1 MPLAA
6 ADTLCRA
13 MDSSARLA
21 SGVMTT
27 GCTTDR
33 VYLGDRRSTGYKRR
47 RERMRQLG
55 FVFSAAST
63 ETAVEPSIRGQV
75 RVERVLRQHLG
86 PKVIVT
92 LTDNRSTM
100 ISFKERRGVLYVRLH
115 AIFADADT
123 DLLASVS
130 SFVRGRASK
139 RQARMI
145 DEWIEANRH
154 LIKRPREDDPPL
166 LPLGECHDLQA
177 IFDELNTAYFDEK
190 IVARITWTRAL
201 KNQKRTTI
209 RMGSYCDE
217 QKLIRIHPALDQ
229 SFVPEYF
236 VASVVFHEML
246 HEVHGAEKSESGR
259 RCVHPPAFL
268 ADERKF
274 EHFEK
279 AKRWEIRHIHKLLK
293 Y

>member
-1 MPLAA
+1 
-6 ADTLCRA
+6 
-13 MDSSARLA
+13 
-21 SGVMTT
+21 
-27 GCTTDR
+27 
-33 VYLGDRRSTGYKRR
+33 
-47 RERMRQLG
+47 MRQLG
-55 FVFSAAST
+55 FVFSAASP
-63 ETAVEPSIRGQV
+63 EAAVEPSIRGQV

-86 PKVIVT
+86 PKVIVA

-115 AIFADADT
+115 AIFADADS
-123 DLLASVS
+123 DLLASVG

-166 LPLGECHDLQA
+166 LPVGECYDLQA
-177 IFDELNTAYFDEK
+177 IYDELNTTYFEEK

-201 KNQKRTTI
+201 RNQKRTTI

-229 SFVPEYF
+229 PFVPEYF
-236 VASVVFHEML
+236 VAWSSTRCSTRCMVRRRTRAAA
-246 HEVHGAEKSESGR
+246 GACIHPLFWPTSGSSSTT
-259 RCVHPPAFL
+259 
-268 ADERKF
+268 
-274 EHFEK
+274 
-279 AKRWEIRHIHKLLK
+279 KRPNAGSSGTSTNCSSIE
-293 Y
+293 

>member
-1 MPLAA
+1 
-6 ADTLCRA
+6 
-13 MDSSARLA
+13 
-21 SGVMTT
+21 
-27 GCTTDR
+27 
-33 VYLGDRRSTGYKRR
+33 
-47 RERMRQLG
+47 MRQLG
-55 FVFSAAST
+55 FLFSKESN
-63 ETAVEPSIRGQV
+63 EPTAQVSIRGQV
-75 RVERVLRQHLG
+75 RVERVLRDRIG

-115 AIFADADT
+115 AIFADADN
-123 DLLASVS
+123 DVLVSVS

-154 LIKRPREDDPPL
+154 LIKRSRDDDPPL
-166 LPLGECHDLQA
+166 LPRGECYDLQM
-177 IFDELNTAYFDEK
+177 IFDDLNECYFDTK
-190 IVARITWTRAL
+190 IAARITWTRAL
-201 KNQKRTTI
+201 KNQRRSSI

-229 SFVPEYF
+229 PFVPEYF

-246 HEVHGAEKSESGR
+246 HEVHGVEQTEGGR
-259 RCVHPPAFL
+259 RCVHTPAFL
-268 ADERKF
+268 VDERRF
-274 EHFEK
+274 EHYEK
-279 AKRWEIRHIHKLLK
+279 AKRWELRHIHKLLK